1 VVGANSFSL
10 LPYARIAGIIWLART
25 AVKVER
31 SEFILNLDG
40 GRSQPYRFCPGKG
53 QQRLRVGRDLYPVSY
68 GGFQQ
73 IDHAI
78 DRTSA
83 KRFICK

>member
-1 VVGANSFSL
+1 MVGAKSVLL
-10 LPYARIAGIIWLART
+10 LPYARIAGIIWLSST

-53 QQRLRVGRDLYPVSY
+53 QQDYALVAILCPVSY
-68 GGFQQ
+68 GPLQR

>member
-1 VVGANSFSL
+1 VVGANSFCL
-10 LPYARIAGIIWLART
+10 LPFARIAGIIRLART

-53 QQRLRVGRDLYPVSY
+53 
-68 GGFQQ
+68 
-73 IDHAI
+73 
-78 DRTSA
+78 
-83 KRFICK
+83 